1 MSDKVKDFNAI
12 ASDNAPDLSGDPV
25 VQTEVDLL
33 CILADFPNLAST
45 VESTITEDMI
55 SDSAVGKLIKNYIF
69 SGVVLTHSIIEESL
83 KSTAYSIRRNS
94 FSVHDVENILAAIL
108 HHHKLRYFATKLP
121 TKLMKAKD
129 LSTSALEIEKA
140 QQILTKGVLSTKR
153 FDKREAFAEAQQYQ
167 LASEHTY
174 RTGITSFDNIIQ
186 TGLMM
191 SHLLVFA
198 ADTGVGKTL
207 MCTQMIEN
215 ISSIYG
221 LKCAWFCLEMPRID
235 MIHRRIALYLKNSNF
250 HQIID
255 KTIDELEYERALAL
269 AENKEIY
276 LYDDVFDF
284 NSICAYIRNMAGN
297 GFKFFVIDYLQL
309 IRLTIPGY
317 NERQV
322 LDYMIIH
329 LKELCKR
336 YKISI
341 FVISQLSKADDY
353 KMRVDASIAKRE
365 PMLRDLKGTSA
376 IAQTAD
382 RVVMLWCPPEEM
394 DGPLSLLPQRLIKW
408 LLLKNRHG
416 NPGKGWIIHDKN
428 TGRITDAPEERV
440 QQYLVYKEAEEAAHR
455 GNVRYGQGKR
465 F

>member
-1 MSDKVKDFNAI
+1 MSGKVKDFNAI

-33 CILADFPNLAST
+33 CILADFPNLVST
-45 VESTITEDMI
+45 VESSITEEMI
-55 SDSAVGKLIKNYIF
+55 SDSEVGKLIKNFIF
-69 SGVVLTHSIIEESL
+69 SGVILTHSIIEETL
-83 KSTAYSIRRNS
+83 KSTAYCVKKNS
-94 FSVHDVENILAAIL
+94 FSVGDVEQILAAIL
-108 HHHKLRYFATKLP
+108 HHYKLKYFSSKLP
-121 TKLMKAKD
+121 TKLMKSKD
-129 LSTSALEIEKA
+129 LASSALEIEKA
-140 QQILTKGVLSTKR
+140 QQILTKGAVSTKR

-167 LASEHTY
+167 LTNDITFK
-174 RTGITSFDNIIQ
+174 TGIQSFDMVIR

-207 MCTQMIEN
+207 MCTQIVEN
-215 ISSIYG
+215 IASTYG
-221 LKCAWFCLEMPRID
+221 CKIAWFCLEMPRID
-235 MIHRRIALYLKNSNF
+235 MVHRRIALYLKQSNF

-255 KTIDELEYERALAL
+255 KTIDELEYERALAI

-284 NSICAYIRNMAGN
+284 NSICAYIRNLSGA

-309 IRLTIPGY
+309 IRLSIPGF

-341 FVISQLSKADDY
+341 IVVSQFSKGDDFKMKAD
-353 KMRVDASIAKRE
+353 ASVVKRE

-382 RVVMLWCPPEEM
+382 RVVMLWCPPEEI
-394 DGPLSLLPQRLIKW
+394 DGPLLLLPQRLIKW
-408 LLLKNRHG
+408 ILLKNRHG
-416 NPGKGWIIHDKN
+416 SPGKGWIVHDKD
-428 TGRITDAPEERV
+428 TGRMSDASEERI
-440 QQYLVYKEAEEAAHR
+440 QQYITYKEQQEKSQNA
-455 GNVRYGQGKR
+455 RYNNRAPK

>member
-1 MSDKVKDFNAI
+1 MSGKVKDFNAI
-12 ASDNAPDLSGDPV
+12 ASENAPDLSGDPV

-33 CILADFPNLAST
+33 CILADFPNLVST
-45 VESTITEDMI
+45 VESSITEDMI
-55 SDSAVGKLIKNYIF
+55 SDSEVGKLIKNFIF
-69 SGVVLTHSIIEESL
+69 SGVILTHSIIEETL
-83 KSTAYSIRRNS
+83 KNSAYCVKRNS
-94 FSVHDVENILAAIL
+94 FSISDVEQILAAIL
-108 HHHKLRYFATKLP
+108 HHYKLRYFSTKLP
-121 TKLMKAKD
+121 TKLMKSSNLA
-129 LSTSALEIEKA
+129 TSALEIEKA
-140 QQILTKGVLSTKR
+140 QQLLIKGAVSAKR
-153 FDKREAFAEAQQYQ
+153 FDKREAFAEAQKYQ
-167 LASEHTY
+167 LSNEPTFK
-174 RTGITSFDNIIQ
+174 TGINSFDTVIQ

-215 ISSIYG
+215 IASTYG
-221 LKCAWFCLEMPRID
+221 IKCAWFCLEMPRID
-235 MIHRRIALYLKNSNF
+235 MVHRRIALYLKESNF

-255 KTIDELEYERALAL
+255 KTIDEFEYNRAISL

-276 LYDDVFDF
+276 IYDDVFDF
-284 NSICAYIRNMAGN
+284 NSICMYIRNLSEK

-341 FVISQLSKADDY
+341 IVISQFSKGDDF
-353 KMRVDASIAKRE
+353 KMKSDASVVRRE

-394 DGPLSLLPQRLIKW
+394 DGPMSLLPNRLIKW
-408 LLLKNRHG
+408 ILLKNRHG
-416 NPGKGWIIHDKN
+416 SPGKGWITHDKN
-428 TGRITDAPEERV
+428 TGRINDAPDERI
-440 QQYLVYKEAEEAAHR
+440 QQYITYKEQKDKEQSSKF
-455 GNVRYGQGKR
+455 RYGGNK